1 MTLVVSVFVVLL
13 LTGMP
18 LAFTIG
24 ISSSLFFL
32 FESGLPFSIVTQR
45 MVAATQNYPLLAVPF
60 FVLAGNLMNATG
72 ITKRLIKFSTILVG
86 HLTGGLA
93 HVSIVLSSLLGGISG
108 SAVADAAME
117 ARILGP
123 SMTKQGYDKAYSAA
137 VIGLSSLITA
147 TIPPSIGLI
156 LYGYTGQVSIGRLF
170 IAGIIPG
177 LLMALLLMVTTYVTS
192 KKRGYT
198 PVREKAPTSKEVWNG
213 LKESIWAI
221 IFPLILII
229 GIRFGF
235 FTPSEAGA
243 FAVVYAFVI
252 GKFVYKE
259 LKWSDLKEVLKQSL
273 FDNGV
278 IVLIIACSSIFGYVI
293 IANQVPQQMAQVI
306 TSITQNPTLLLFMI
320 LGFLFI
326 AGMLMEATV
335 NVLLLTPIFLPI
347 IESVGIDPVHFG
359 IMMMTIVTMGG
370 MTPPVGVTMYTVCS
384 LMDVPVEDYV
394 YQSIPFTLAIIVLI
408 VILAF
413 FPNLVLFLPDL
424 VYSL

>member
-1 MTLVVSVFVVLL
+1 MTLVVTVFIILL
-13 LTGMP
+13 ITGMP

-32 FESGLPFSIVTQR
+32 FEAGLPFSIVTQR

-86 HLTGGLA
+86 HFTGGLA

-177 LLMALLLMVTTYVTS
+177 LLMAILLMVATYLTS
-192 KKRGYT
+192 KQRGYT
-198 PVREKAPTSKEVWNG
+198 PVRDKAPTKSEIWTS

-243 FAVVYAFVI
+243 FAVVYAFII
-252 GKFVYKE
+252 GKYVYKE
-259 LKWSDLKEVLKQSL
+259 LKWTDLKEVLKQSL

-293 IANQVPQQMAQVI
+293 IANQVPQQMAEVI

-347 IESVGIDPVHFG
+347 IKSVGIDPVHFG

-413 FPNLVLFLPDL
+413 FPNLVLFLPNL

>member
-1 MTLVVSVFVVLL
+1 
-13 LTGMP
+13 
-18 LAFTIG
+18 
-24 ISSSLFFL
+24 
-32 FESGLPFSIVTQR
+32 
-45 MVAATQNYPLLAVPF
+45 
-60 FVLAGNLMNATG
+60 MNETG
-72 ITKRLIKFSTILVG
+72 ITKKLIKFATILVG
-86 HLTGGLA
+86 HFTGSLA

-123 SMTKQGYDKAYSAA
+123 SMTNQGYDKAYSAA
-137 VIGLSSLITA
+137 AIGLSSLITS

-177 LLMALLLMVTTYVTS
+177 ILMAVLLMVATYLTS
-192 KKRGYT
+192 KKRGYK
-198 PVREKAPTSKEVWNG
+198 PVREKAPSIKEVWDSF
-213 LKESIWAI
+213 KESIWAI

-243 FAVVYAFVI
+243 FAVVYAYIV
-252 GKFVYKE
+252 GKYIYKE
-259 LKWSDLKEVLKQSL
+259 LSWQDFKLVLKQAL

-278 IVLIIACSSIFGYVI
+278 IVLIISCSSIFGYVI
-293 IANQVPQQMAQVI
+293 IANQVPQQMATII
-306 TSITQNPTLLLFMI
+306 TSITENPTLLLFLI

-347 IESVGIDPVHFG
+347 VKSVGIDPVHFG

-384 LMDVPVEDYV
+384 LMDVPVEKYV
-394 YQSIPFTLAIIVLI
+394 YQSIPFTIAIIALI

-413 FPNLVLFLPDL
+413 FPNIVLFFPDL